1 MSAFK
6 DTATRLENQVG
17 TGGREGPRVSPAG
30 LRPVLLAE
38 EGPADHICAST
49 PTEPRLTAMLAS
61 RAPPTQ
67 ALSVFGI
74 SREGHGDGWTVGVF
88 LGSEKGS
95 CMLGFVNQP
104 SSCRLGALLVWVGPH
119 GVALG

>member
-6 DTATRLENQVG
+6 DTATCLENQVG

-38 EGPADHICAST
+38 EGPADHTCA
-49 PTEPRLTAMLAS
+49 PTGPCLTAVLAS
-61 RAPPTQ
+61 GATPTQ

-74 SREGHGDGWTVGVF
+74 SREGHGDGWAVGVF

-95 CMLGFVNQP
+95 SMLGFVNQP
-104 SSCRLGALLVWVGPH
+104 PSCRLGALLMWVGPH